1 MVHAKFLMEGFVL
14 KRSLGVRDARK
25 YVLVARF
32 AWLRNFLNVLR
43 EEIRSSRT
51 KTKVLIQLS
60 EKKSVG
66 VILITGRTVDQGVA
80 IEGGKLAQAYVKAA
94 AVCYMD
100 PEDMKKIGVITG
112 DIVSVKTNFG
122 QVVLR
127 VVKSE
132 DTPHVGIA
140 FVPMGPW
147 ANQVVD
153 PNTDSIGMPSFR
165 A

>member
-1 MVHAKFLMEGFVL
+1 
-14 KRSLGVRDARK
+14 
-25 YVLVARF
+25 
-32 AWLRNFLNVLR
+32 
-43 EEIRSSRT
+43 
-51 KTKVLIQLS
+51 LS

-80 IEGGKLAQAYVKAA
+80 IEGGKLSQAYVKAA

-112 DIVSVKTNFG
+112 DIVLIKTDFG

-132 DTPHVGIA
+132 DTPHVGVA

-147 ANQVVD
+147 ANQVVN
-153 PNTDSIGMPSFR
+153 PNTDSIGMPSFKGMK
-165 A
+165 ATIEPAQSSKILDAATLVKTAFKKP